1 MPLNA
6 LYGYYVFDHIG
17 EVRVQVVRLL
27 LAGIQEACVPGRTVT
42 QKHLPLLLYTI
53 TIITV

>member
-17 EVRVQVVRLL
+17 EVRVQVSWVGETCVTGHENALAQCDPIICLRFTYMSVR
-27 LAGIQEACVPGRTVT
+27 A
-42 QKHLPLLLYTI
+42 
-53 TIITV
+53 